1 MGKIAAMLAGVL
13 LTTMITA
20 AAQAGPVDKAKNA
33 VDPDC
38 SVGKAVKGAAQRAT
52 IGVGNRCKAGETA
65 RDTVGLDGKDKKKDG
80 DREGPLAKR
89 KKD

>member
-1 MGKIAAMLAGVL
+1 MRTLPAILAGVL
-13 LTTMITA
+13 LMTMVVA
-20 AAQAGPVDKAKNA
+20 AHAGPVDKAKNA

-38 SVGKAVKGAAQRAT
+38 TVGKAVKGAAQRAT
-52 IGVGNRCKAGETA
+52 IGVGNRCKPGETA

-80 DREGPLAKR
+80 DRDGPLAKR